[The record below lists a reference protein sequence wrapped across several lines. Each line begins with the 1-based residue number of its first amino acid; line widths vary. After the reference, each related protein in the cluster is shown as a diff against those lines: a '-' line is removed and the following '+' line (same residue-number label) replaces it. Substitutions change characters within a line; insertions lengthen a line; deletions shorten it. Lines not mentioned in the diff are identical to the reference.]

1 MRSGTRRS
9 EREFVTER
17 VPVPRR
23 SKTEVDGIRRRSG
36 PAFVAGIRSVGVFFF
51 CCYRL
56 RVSSLVMSLLLS
68 TLFALLSWLVSA
80 DSELPFCR
88 FWIYKLFIF
97 RFASWTIGEI
107 RPRVISFLFCDI
119 GGVTSFSKAE
129 ASSKKWRICYSCWR
143 SYSVHTL
150 CLFFLFFPHLFAKF
164 WFLCRT
170 DCTASFINFVLLV
183 ATFHCKNWK
192 RGNKKVFFFWFMT
205 LEAHLLRVVWGI
217 CWWRDSLVV
226 FCGWKVRGGTVWS
239 CCWHFSRCF

>member
-1 MRSGTRRS
+1 MQTPCVQFRDPSKWTRIRNGTSSSSPTKQDGGRRNPS
-9 EREFVTER
+9 ALWTRLR
-17 VPVPRR
+17 CRH
-23 SKTEVDGIRRRSG
+23 SQCGG
-36 PAFVAGIRSVGVFFF
+36 FFF
-51 CCYRL
+51 SCSRL

-88 FWIYKLFIF
+88 FWNYKLFIF

-107 RPRVISFLFCDI
+107 RLRVISFLFCDI

-192 RGNKKVFFFWFMT
+192 RGNKKCFF
-205 LEAHLLRVVWGI
+205 LVYDLGSAASPCCVGDLLMAR
-217 CWWRDSLVV
+217 
-226 FCGWKVRGGTVWS
+226 
-239 CCWHFSRCF
+239 